1 MATEARRSIWA
12 WGMESD
18 EPTEEELTSDIPDFL
33 ANNDYSMEVKQKV
46 LYSNARRILG
56 LRDPE
61 QPPVRHDQ
69 KEAVPA

>member
-1 MATEARRSIWA
+1 MYGSDYPCWSPADALEYLSGVGLSEADL
-12 WGMESD
+12 E
-18 EPTEEELTSDIPDFL
+18 
-33 ANNDYSMEVKQKV
+33 KV